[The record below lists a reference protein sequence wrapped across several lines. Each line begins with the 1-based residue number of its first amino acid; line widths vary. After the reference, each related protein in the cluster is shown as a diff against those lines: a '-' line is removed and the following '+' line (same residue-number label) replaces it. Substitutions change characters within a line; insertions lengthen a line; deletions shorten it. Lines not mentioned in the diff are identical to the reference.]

1 MDRVEREG
9 DKFYSGGPAKE
20 AYHRISGRYIGSI
33 IHAASSILG
42 SLGLEC
48 LLWFHLYS
56 FQTNNPNIPTAKM
69 PSGTPTPTPIAVPRC
84 ESDVESWGPEL
95 EFTVGIVF
103 VAVSVASAIV
113 VLVAFAIAVL
123 VALAI
128 AALVAFAIAAL
139 ADEMRASS
147 ASRPGLNAKPE
158 PSYVKLVAQQLCC
171 GVSAKDS
178 QQNVLLYIPGVPQR

>member
-1 MDRVEREG
+1 M
-9 DKFYSGGPAKE
+9 
-20 AYHRISGRYIGSI
+20 
-33 IHAASSILG
+33 
-42 SLGLEC
+42 
-48 LLWFHLYS
+48 
-56 FQTNNPNIPTAKM
+56 AKM

-95 EFTVGIVF
+95 EFTIGIVF
-103 VAVSVASAIV
+103 AAVPVASAIV
-113 VLVAFAIAVL
+113 VL
-123 VALAI
+123 ALAI

-158 PSYVKLVAQQLCC
+158 PLYVKLVAQQLCC
-171 GVSAKDS
+171 GVSTKDS

>member
-1 MDRVEREG
+1 
-9 DKFYSGGPAKE
+9 
-20 AYHRISGRYIGSI
+20 
-33 IHAASSILG
+33 
-42 SLGLEC
+42 
-48 LLWFHLYS
+48 
-56 FQTNNPNIPTAKM
+56 M

-84 ESDVESWGPEL
+84 ESDGGPEL

-103 VAVSVASAIV
+103 AAVASAIV

-123 VALAI
+123 VALAIAALVAFAI

-158 PSYVKLVAQQLCC
+158 PSYVKLVVQQLCC